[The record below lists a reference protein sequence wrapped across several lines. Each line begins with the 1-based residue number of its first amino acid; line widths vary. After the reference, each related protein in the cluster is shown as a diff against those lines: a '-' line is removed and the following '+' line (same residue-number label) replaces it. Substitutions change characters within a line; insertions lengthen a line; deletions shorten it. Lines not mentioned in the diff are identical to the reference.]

1 MEGEDWEDCV
11 VEGGEGGVAAVIN
24 IVLTILPR
32 QNITHHSLTHS

>member
-24 IVLTILPR
+24 IVLLYY
-32 QNITHHSLTHS
+32 SS